1 MKYQKPK
8 KSGKKRKP
16 RRILYF
22 NPPFS
27 KSVKTNVIK
36 LFLGMIDK
44 HFPKGH
50 KLHKCF
56 NRNTVKAT
64 YCTLPNMM
72 VKIGNHNAKILKV
85 KHTTSKYYKTK
96 C

>member
-8 KSGKKRKP
+8 KAGRKRKP
-16 RRILYF
+16 RKIIFF

-50 KLHKCF
+50 KLHKTEKTYNSNGRSKLNAEQIVRPTIGSLQTPKKTPSCIF
-56 NRNTVKAT
+56 N
-64 YCTLPNMM
+64 
-72 VKIGNHNAKILKV
+72 
-85 KHTTSKYYKTK
+85 
-96 C
+96 